1 MPIPPKLAAKPHEA
15 VIAAAGDPD
24 HQVPNRFNARTHKV
38 LLREGLA
45 YMRPFTAGGRTYR
58 YEELFGPPD
67 IHLTAA
73 GRAYAQQHGVDTPR
87 RRIVVISGGAE
98 KTDPGTNEDG
108 RRNALPAGEL
118 YCGRHHHFLRAAA
131 DALTAE
137 RGLTYIVSDLHGFVE
152 PNRMLLYYDVRL
164 GDERSVR
171 AYTIREQVRRLA
183 LDDADVI
190 VLGERAH
197 IDLITAAVPHALAP
211 LTNGILGHRFQHRAV
226 GEGDELAKSWWEQAG
241 QRFEEHR
248 EPPPAAP
255 RAEPAPDS
263 DRTGRATAARAQ
275 GPHPRSPLR
284 PPWAPTAP
292 LQPPRP
298 DLPSGTSDHTAASRS
313 RSRPA

>member
-1 MPIPPKLAAKPHEA
+1 MPIPSKLAAKPHEA
-15 VIAAAGDPD
+15 VIAAAGDPN
-24 HQVPNRFNARTHKV
+24 HQVPNRFNARTYQI

-87 RRIVVISGGAE
+87 RRIVVISDSTE
-98 KTDPGTNEDG
+98 KVDPGTNEAG

-118 YCGRHHHFLRAAA
+118 YCGRYHRLLHAAA

-137 RGLTYIVSDLHGFVE
+137 RGLIYIVSDLHGFVE

-164 GDERSVR
+164 GDERSVS
-171 AYTIREQVRRLA
+171 ASTIRDQARRLA

-211 LTNGILGHRFQHRAV
+211 LTNSVVGHRFQGRAV
-226 GEGDELAKSWWEQAG
+226 GEDDEPAKSWWEQAG

-248 EPPPAAP
+248 EPPPATP
-255 RAEPAPDS
+255 RAGPNLDG
-263 DRTGRATAARAQ
+263 DRIARTAAARAED
-275 GPHPRSPLR
+275 PHPRSPLR
-284 PPWAPTAP
+284 RPETAATP

-298 DLPSGTSDHTAASRS
+298 DLLSSTSNRTAASRS
-313 RSRPA
+313 RPRPA